1 MIPAGG
7 HGRLLPIYLKESH
20 NAMTTSNEQDLA
32 SERIPQQP
40 ASSDAGSDVQALQLA
55 LEAAEARA
63 AESKDLYLR
72 ALAELDNVRKRAT
85 RDIEQAH
92 KYALE
97 RFANDL
103 VGVKDGLEL
112 GLASE
117 GSADVLRSGTEAT
130 LKLLNKAFDNAGLV
144 EIAPQGE
151 PFNPEL
157 HEAMIAQPSPEHV
170 PNTVMQVIQ
179 KGYQLNGRLLRPAR
193 VIVSREP

>member
-1 MIPAGG
+1 
-7 HGRLLPIYLKESH
+7 
-20 NAMTTSNEQDLA
+20 MTMSNEQDLSREHA
-32 SERIPQQP
+32 TAP
-40 ASSDAGSDVQALQLA
+40 AANEAAEGAAEGVDVQALQTA

-63 AESKDLYLR
+63 AENRDLYLR
-72 ALAELDNVRKRAT
+72 ALAELDNVRKRAA

-103 VGVKDGLEL
+103 IGVKDGLEL

-117 GSADVLRSGTEAT
+117 ATNVEALRSGTETT
-130 LKLLNKAFDNAGLV
+130 LKLLNKAFENAGLA
-144 EIAPQGE
+144 EIAPLGE
-151 PFNPEL
+151 TFNPEL
-157 HEAMIAQPSPEHV
+157 HEAMIAQPSAEHV

-193 VIVSREP
+193 VIVAKEP